1 MIAVIVEDFRARA
14 ARAILSHR
22 PEIILGRDAD
32 DAVFGKT
39 RYLLP
44 EIERLVVGVIDGR
57 GQLFGRQTPFL
68 GQQRP
73 RMGDRLILEI
83 ITEREIAHHL
93 EESVVPR
100 GIADIVEIVVLAARA
115 HAFLRRG
122 RSRIGARLEP
132 SSEEHTSELQ
142 SIMSNSY

>member
-1 MIAVIVEDFRARA
+1 MILRPPRSTRTDTLFPYTALFR
-14 ARAILSHR
+14 S
-22 PEIILGRDAD
+22 
-32 DAVFGKT
+32 

-44 EIERLVVGVIDGR
+44 EIERFVVGVIDGR

-73 RMGDRLILEI
+73 RMGDRLLLEI

-100 GIADIVEIVVLAARA
+100 GIADIVAIVVLAARA

-122 RSRIGARLEP
+122 DRKSVG
-132 SSEEHTSELQ
+132 
-142 SIMSNSY
+142 